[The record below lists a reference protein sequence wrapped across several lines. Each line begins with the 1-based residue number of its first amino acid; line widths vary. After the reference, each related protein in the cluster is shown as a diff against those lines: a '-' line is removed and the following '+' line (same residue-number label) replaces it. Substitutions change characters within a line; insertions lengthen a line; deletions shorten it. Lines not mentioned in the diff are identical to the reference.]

1 MSIQTKTVLKTYF
14 NTGDKPNEAQFV
26 NLIDSFHNAMADG
39 SINST
44 AKVYLAASATAD
56 TLNDWRI
63 YGDANG
69 FYLQICTVAN
79 AVKGAGTWVTTG
91 ATKKITTVA
100 AGTYDI
106 LITDEI
112 LNVTYTATGAV
123 TIDFKTAQFIAGR
136 TIVIKDAGGLAG
148 TNNITLTTEGAQLID
163 GAATA
168 VINSNYSAIN
178 VYCDGTNLFIY

>member
-1 MSIQTKTVLKTYF
+1 MAIKTKTQLKAYF
-14 NTGDKPNEAQFV
+14 ETNDIPTQAQFGD
-26 NLIDSFHNAMADG
+26 LIDTLHE
-39 SINST
+39 T
-44 AKVYLAASATAD
+44 LAAEAVNATKAYFSASQTAD
-56 TLNDWRI
+56 VVNDWRI
-63 YGDANG
+63 WGDANG

-79 AVKGAGTWVTTG
+79 AVKGVGTWVTAGT
-91 ATKKITTVA
+91 TKKITTVA

-106 LITDEI
+106 LKSDEI

-148 TNNITLTTEGAQLID
+148 TNNITLTTEAAQTID